1 MPDARETQNRDH
13 YHPWSQKGRK
23 EEGKWSSSVR
33 EAKAWG
39 ERLLSPLGEQEGPL
53 STYTPHLFP
62 REGLYWCLRPWHRKY
77 SKANCF
83 LLQTMQDPANQAEIW
98 DSRGR
103 QVLYCSNPA
112 PPSQGPSHSTVQLH
126 PGASRAIS
134 PHPEL
139 EDLKGRESKEQGGP

>member
-1 MPDARETQNRDH
+1 MPDSRETQNRDH
-13 YHPWSQKGRK
+13 YHPWSQEGRK
-23 EEGKWSSSVR
+23 EGGKWSSSAR

-39 ERLLSPLGEQEGPL
+39 ERERLSSPLGEQEGQL

-62 REGLYWCLRPWHRKY
+62 REGLYWCLRPLHRKH

-98 DSRGR
+98 DRRGR
-103 QVLYCSNPA
+103 QVLHRSYPA
-112 PPSQGPSHSTVQLH
+112 LPSQGPSCSTIQLH
-126 PGASRAIS
+126 PDAPRAMS

-139 EDLKGRESKEQGGP
+139 EDLKGEESEE